1 MGRTK
6 KQLED
11 GELAQCKR
19 FIEWRRKR
27 FDEQFRITGRPN
39 PPDFILE
46 LSGKQTWLEVTDVP
60 RDDKDIDWLLA
71 VNPPPRDLQN
81 ADDQFVAKAIE
92 QLNTKL
98 SKRSYLSWF
107 NRLGQGFLMLTGRYY
122 FINDVLLHQLQQAL
136 RKASVLR
143 SDLGCFKEAY
153 LEYYVE
159 GAWQFGM
166 IYPQPGLID
175 QDA

>member
-27 FDEQFRITGRPN
+27 FDEQFRIIGRPN

-71 VNPPPRDLQN
+71 VNPP
-81 ADDQFVAKAIE
+81 
-92 QLNTKL
+92 
-98 SKRSYLSWF
+98 SS
-107 NRLGQGFLMLTGRYY
+107 
-122 FINDVLLHQLQQAL
+122 
-136 RKASVLR
+136 
-143 SDLGCFKEAY
+143 
-153 LEYYVE
+153 
-159 GAWQFGM
+159 
-166 IYPQPGLID
+166 
-175 QDA
+175 